1 MTNLLPPIIE
11 NPKDGYAMIL
21 VPAGEFLM
29 GSDPKRDSEAESREQ
44 PQLRLT
50 LPAYYIGLYPVTNR
64 QYAKFIQETGHRPP
78 DHADYGSAIWRGKTY
93 PPEKADHPVV
103 CVSWDDAN
111 AYAKWSGL
119 RLPSEAEWEKAARGT
134 DGRIY
139 PWGDAWATD
148 RCRFDGNK
156 GSEQTC
162 AVWEYPSGTSPYGAL
177 NMSGNV
183 WEWCADWWDD
193 DAYKRYANEGYKPPT
208 TGSFRVDRGG
218 SWNRGAGYCRSG
230 FRISGVPSIRG
241 DHDGFRLSRS

>member
-1 MTNLLPPIIE
+1 MNVSKKTARPWLIRNE
-11 NPKDGYAMIL
+11 KDGYAMVL

-29 GSDPKRDSEAESREQ
+29 GSDPKRDSEAGILEQ
-44 PQLRLT
+44 PQFRLN
-50 LPAYYIGLYPVTNR
+50 LPAYYIGLYPVMNR
-64 QYAKFIQETGHRPP
+64 QYIRFL
-78 DHADYGSAIWRGKTY
+78 ADSRYGQGGGSRLNEARY
-93 PPEKADHPVV
+93 ADHPVV
-103 CVSWDDAN
+103 DVNWHDAN
-111 AYAKWSGL
+111 AYAKWAGL

-183 WEWCADWWDD
+183 WEWCADRWDS

-208 TGSFRVDRGG
+208 TGSDRVPRGG
-218 SWNRGAGYCRSG
+218 SWDGGAGSCRAG
-230 FRISGVPSIRG
+230 HRDLVGPSHRR
-241 DHDGFRLSRS
+241 DDNGFRLSRS

>member
-11 NPKDGYAMIL
+11 NPKDGYAMVL

-29 GSDPKRDSEAESREQ
+29 GSDPKRDSQASSDEQ
-44 PQLRLT
+44 PQFRLN

-64 QYAKFIQETGHRPP
+64 QYIRFL
-78 DHADYGSAIWRGKTY
+78 ADSRYGQGGGSRLNEARY
-93 PPEKADHPVV
+93 ADHPVV
-103 CVSWDDAN
+103 DVTWDDAN
-111 AYAKWSGL
+111 AYAKWAGL

-208 TGSFRVDRGG
+208 TGSYRVFRGG
-218 SWNRGAGYCRSG
+218 SWFHVAGFCRSG
-230 FRISGVPSIRG
+230 DRNYGVPSYR
-241 DHDGFRLSRS
+241 HDCYGFRLSRS